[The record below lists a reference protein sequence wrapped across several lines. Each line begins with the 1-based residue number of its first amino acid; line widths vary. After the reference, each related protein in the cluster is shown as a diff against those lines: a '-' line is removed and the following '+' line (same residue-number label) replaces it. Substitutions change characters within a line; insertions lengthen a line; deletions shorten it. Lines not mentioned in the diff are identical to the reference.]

1 MGSLCA
7 LCGRM
12 APGPERPQ
20 GSAWRQER
28 RGLLMGVGVEG
39 SPAGLGAA
47 KKLVMQNQ
55 RRRWEGNRRRGRT
68 VGELYEIHLR
78 DGLGN
83 IKLL

>member
-7 LCGRM
+7 LCGM

-47 KKLVMQNQ
+47 KKISYAKSETKVGREQEE
-55 RRRWEGNRRRGRT
+55 RENRGGI
-68 VGELYEIHLR
+68 V
-78 DGLGN
+78 
-83 IKLL
+83 